1 MSTAASNVH
10 IPLDLFEQKER
21 LASRI
26 VQTLDEHQ
34 AVIKDQDVNRL
45 RDFKIELIRINKRL
59 ASLKLE
65 LEGELK
71 LVEMTDDDSDAD
83 CHPPNNPR
91 SESHPSSIWSFLSW
105 IAVCFIVY
113 YFLKIFIW

>member
-34 AVIKDQDVNRL
+34 AVIKGQDVNKL
-45 RDFKIELIRINKRL
+45 RDFKIELIKTNKGL
-59 ASLKLE
+59 VCLKLE

-91 SESHPSSIWSFLSW
+91 SVSHESSIWSLLS
-105 IAVCFIVY
+105 CIVICSIVN
-113 YFLKIFIW
+113 YFLKIFI